1 MAHCLTH
8 SANIVYCHHY
18 CLAPTQPVSV
28 TSLGRSHSGG
38 WEQHQEVWASVFLRG
53 TLSRKSGQRVKL
65 KQTDVLKWWI
75 LGPWHRKGEKQV
87 WFPTDGTKRK
97 YCPVNWGPGELEPL
111 WKKEE
116 SWLGHQTPG
125 LTGRNQE
132 TDLAMLCGLGLLE
145 EWCWMTFLSEY
156 GLFRELN
163 LLLGVS
169 EQGNSQVDRCLN
181 YYRFLSVSFV
191 YRLLSHI
198 IIPSSSELTLR
209 KTKKR
214 KLYFGIL

>member
-111 WKKEE
+111 WQRR
-116 SWLGHQTPG
+116 GH
-125 LTGRNQE
+125 
-132 TDLAMLCGLGLLE
+132 GLGIRHQAWLAGIKRQTWPCSVALVCWKNGAEWPFSQNMDCSGNWTFCWESVNKEIAKLIDVWIITDFYQYLL
-145 EWCWMTFLSEY
+145 Y
-156 GLFRELN
+156 I
-163 LLLGVS
+163 
-169 EQGNSQVDRCLN
+169 D
-181 YYRFLSVSFV
+181 Y
-191 YRLLSHI
+191 
-198 IIPSSSELTLR
+198 
-209 KTKKR
+209 
-214 KLYFGIL
+214 